1 MAHCE
6 TIPDP
11 ALDFC
16 RLCREGRLYEA
27 EAWLKAGKPAQLA
40 HKNIRCTPLGI
51 AIDRGFHSLVQVLLQ
66 HGFAPTPKHLAFA
79 VRKGHVGI
87 VELLFEHG
95 ADVHWLSFEQVT
107 YWPRPEVV
115 KMFIERGA
123 DTRTGY
129 PIAQVLKRTPRAFL
143 GVYKTYLERF
153 PDWQFQA
160 DMALRHFCREGSM
173 RGVCLL
179 LWLKA
184 NPRAKVPIDAKEG
197 EDMWESGLWQ
207 ACISGHVEIVKKIGP
222 TREKDDLDELL
233 RLACYGEGKHLLEY
247 LAELGANP
255 NAVPATGETALRSAL
270 WAVEWRLDSDRH
282 EPYRYRYKAAL
293 DKLKR
298 LIELGAQLNPADTDE
313 LRFLRRLLV
322 KLDWS
327 ASFDFI
333 KFLQEHSFAD
343 RAIMV
348 GLLKEPKMRNHLE
361 KRLQALARMFPELKK
376 WAERHADARPNRL

>member
-1 MAHCE
+1 MADSE
-6 TIPDP
+6 SILDP

-16 RLCREGRLYEA
+16 CLCREGRLYEA

-51 AIDRGFHSLVQVLLQ
+51 AIDRGFHSLVRVLLQ

-95 ADVHWLSFEQVT
+95 ADVNWLSFEQVT
-107 YWPRPEVV
+107 YWPRPEIV

-129 PIAQVLKRTPRAFL
+129 PIAHVLKRTPRAFL

-233 RLACYGEGKHLLEY
+233 RLACYGEDKHLLEY

-298 LIELGAQLNPADTDE
+298 LIELGARLNPADTDE

-322 KLDWS
+322 KLDWAES
-327 ASFDFI
+327 YDFI

-343 RAIMV
+343 RRVLV
-348 GLLKEPKMRNHLE
+348 GLLKEPKVRNHLE
-361 KRLQALARMFPELKK
+361 QRLQALSRMFPELKK
-376 WAERHADARPNRL
+376 WAERHANARPNR